1 MAGATVAQTPDK
13 RKRTRSPA
21 YPFINLETALGRA
34 KQFYDKEQRNAANV
48 SVAMTHWGYTN
59 DSSNGAQ
66 TIAALTS
73 YGLLGGEGMGN
84 QRKVRLTQNALRI
97 LLDARPD
104 SKERADL
111 IKQAALSPKIHQQLW
126 EKWSTALP
134 SDAQLRHTLLFDW
147 PVPFNDKAVDGFI
160 REYRDTISF
169 AKLTES
175 DKVGSEVEDKGGQNG
190 AKRPLQVG
198 DWVQW
203 SPKGIDQFQEP
214 KQITSVSHEGTY
226 GFVDGSGT
234 GLPIG
239 ELTVQPKP
247 ATVSESRTR
256 EVVTLRSPEKQTIMR
271 QDIFSLTEGTVTI
284 QWPTPLSSESIQDLK
299 DWLKIVERK
308 ITRSTSEAPK
318 DEGKARMGC

>member
-1 MAGATVAQTPDK
+1 MAGATAAQDADK

-73 YGLLGGEGMGN
+73 FGLLEDEGVGN

-104 SKERADL
+104 SREKADL
-111 IKQAALSPKIHQQLW
+111 IKQTALSPKIHQQLW
-126 EKWSTALP
+126 DKWGTALP

-147 PVPFNDKAVDGFI
+147 SVPFNDKAVDGFI

-169 AKLTES
+169 ARLSES
-175 DKVGSEVEDKGGQNG
+175 DKVVGEVQTKGDGNG
-190 AKRPLQVG
+190 EKYTPSIG

-203 SPKGIDQFQEP
+203 EPKGVMQFREP
-214 KQITSVSHEGTY
+214 KRITSLSPDGAYAFVEGN
-226 GFVDGSGT
+226 GT
-234 GLPIG
+234 GLPVS
-239 ELTVQPKP
+239 ELTRQEKP
-247 ATVSESRTR
+247 ASA
-256 EVVTLRSPEKQTIMR
+256 VVQSAIQEAFPRPEKQTMR

-284 QWPTPLSSESIQDLK
+284 QWPTPLSAESLQDIK

-308 ITRSTSEAPK
+308 ISRSAEPK
-318 DEGKARMGC
+318 EQTNAKDADG